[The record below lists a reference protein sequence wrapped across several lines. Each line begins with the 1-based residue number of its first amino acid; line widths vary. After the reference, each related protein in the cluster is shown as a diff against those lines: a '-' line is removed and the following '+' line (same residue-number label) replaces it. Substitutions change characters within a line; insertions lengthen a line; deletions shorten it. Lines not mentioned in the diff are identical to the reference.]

1 MSHALKRA
9 LTLAVFVV
17 ALGAGPAPA
26 ADLDA
31 VRAMVQDGRYAQ
43 ALERIDEALAGDPGD
58 VQARFLRG
66 VVLAELGR
74 TDNAITVFRRL
85 AEDLPEMPEPHNNLA
100 VLYAGRGDY
109 DRARDALLDAI
120 HTHPSYATAHE
131 NLGDVYAK
139 LASVAYDKAL
149 RFDGSNAS
157 VRSKLSLIDEF
168 LSVASDI
175 PASDAGPAAPGMV
188 SPASAAVSPPPPAVP
203 DLDALL
209 PALTAWSR
217 AWSAADVGGYLA
229 SYATSF
235 VPPRGL
241 SRAAWERERRIRLTK
256 PRSIE
261 VGLSDVRASFGNP
274 GEADVTFTQTY
285 RSDLYEDEVLK
296 RLRFAWE
303 DGRWKIIAENEV
315 Q

>member
-1 MSHALKRA
+1 MPRTSSGVLA
-9 LTLAVFVV
+9 LAVFAA
-17 ALGAGPAPA
+17 ALGAAGPAPA
-26 ADLDA
+26 ADLDP
-31 VRAMVQDGRYAQ
+31 VRAMVRDGRYAR
-43 ALERIDEALAGDPGD
+43 ALELLDEAPAGD
-58 VQARFLRG
+58 VQVRFLRG

-74 TDNAITVFRRL
+74 NDDAITIFRLL
-85 AEDLPEMPEPHNNLA
+85 AEDLPQMPEPHNNLA

-139 LASVAYDKAL
+139 LASIAYDKAL
-149 RFDGSNAS
+149 RLDGSKAS
-157 VRSKLSLIDEF
+157 ARSKLILIDEF
-168 LSVASDI
+168 LSVASDM
-175 PASDAGPAAPGMV
+175 PASDAGPAASAMV
-188 SPASAAVSPPPPAVP
+188 SPASVAVPPPPADVP

-209 PALTAWSR
+209 PALAAWSR

-229 SYATSF
+229 SYAASF

-261 VGLSDVRASFGNP
+261 VKISDARVSFRDP
-274 GEADVTFTQTY
+274 RRTDVTFTQGY

-296 RLRFAWE
+296 RLRFVWE
-303 DGRWKIIAENEV
+303 DRRWKITAEDEV

>member
-1 MSHALKRA
+1 MPRTLSGALA
-9 LTLAVFVV
+9 LAVF
-17 ALGAGPAPA
+17 AAGLGTVPVRA

-31 VRAMVQDGRYAQ
+31 VRAMVRDGRYVR
-43 ALERIDEALAGDPGD
+43 ALELIDETLAANPGD
-58 VQARFLRG
+58 VQARFLEG

-74 TDNAITVFRRL
+74 TDDAITIFRRL
-85 AEDLPEMPEPHNNLA
+85 AEDLPQMPEPHNNLA

-109 DRARDALLDAI
+109 NRARDALLDAI

-139 LASVAYDKAL
+139 LASIAYDEAL
-149 RFDGSNAS
+149 RLDGSNAS
-157 VRSKLSLIDEF
+157 ARSKLSLIDEF

-175 PASDAGPAAPGMV
+175 PASDAGPAVPGPV
-188 SPASAAVSPPPPAVP
+188 PPASAAVSQPPAAVP

-209 PALTAWSR
+209 PALAAWSR

-256 PRSIE
+256 PRFIE
-261 VGLSDVRASFGNP
+261 LEISDAQASFRDP
-274 GEADVTFTQTY
+274 RRADVTFTQSY

-296 RLRFAWE
+296 RLRFVWE
-303 DGRWKIIAENEV
+303 DRGWKIAAEDEV